1 MRTSDLDWSLPYAS
15 SRKPMLGAN
24 VVTTSQP
31 LAAQAGMRMLLKGG
45 NAVDAAVAA
54 AIALTVVE
62 PTMNGIGGDS
72 FALVWDGNRLH
83 GLNASGRAPRRWSRE
98 RFAGLSEMP
107 TIGWDSV
114 TVPGVVSGWVAL
126 SREFG
131 VLPFRDLFGPAVEYA
146 QRGFPVSPLVAR
158 IWSEKAE
165 KYREF
170 DSFVRTFLP
179 QGRAPLTGEW
189 FECPEMAES
198 LLDIAESY
206 GETMYR
212 GRLARLIAE
221 WAAKTGG
228 LLTEADLAAHS
239 ADWVQPVSLQYGDYT
254 LHEMPPNSQGTAALM
269 ALGMLQHTGV
279 ADLPPDSAGSLHLQ
293 IEAMDR
299 ALSKVRAEVADP
311 AHMRISAT
319 SLLDGDRLR
328 EMSRTLCD
336 PHVGRPESA
345 GDSRDGDTVFLTA
358 ADASGVMV
366 SLIQSNYFDFGSGI
380 VIPDTGVSLHS
391 RAALFSL
398 EEGHPNVV
406 GGGKRP
412 FHTLCPGFVTSHGR
426 PVMSFGVMGGPMQP
440 QGHVQTFLRICDH
453 LQNPQ
458 AACDAP
464 RWYVGVDGAVA
475 LERGYSESVVKGLR
489 QAGHLVEVLDYGDP
503 LFGGAQTILALDN
516 GYCAASDP
524 RRDGQAV
531 VW

>member
-1 MRTSDLDWSLPYAS
+1 MRASDLDWSLPYAS
-15 SRKPMLGAN
+15 PRKPMLGAN
-24 VVTTSQP
+24 VVATSQP

-98 RFAGLSEMP
+98 RFAGLSQMP

-114 TVPGVVSGWVAL
+114 TVPGAVSGWVAL

-146 QRGFPVSPLVAR
+146 QRGFPVSPLVAK
-158 IWSEKAE
+158 IWSEAGE

-179 QGRAPLTGEW
+179 GGLAPRTGEW
-189 FECPEMAES
+189 FRCPQAGES

-206 GETMYR
+206 GESMYT
-212 GRLARLIAE
+212 GRLARLIAD

-228 LLTEADLAAHS
+228 LLTEDDLARHS
-239 ADWVQPVSLQYGDYT
+239 PDWVEPVSLTYDGNT
-254 LHEMPPNSQGTAALM
+254 LHEIPPNSQGIAALI
-269 ALGMLQHTGV
+269 ALGILRFTGIGKER
-279 ADLPPDSAGSLHLQ
+279 ADSAAALHIQLA
-293 IEAMDR
+293 AMDL
-299 ALSKVRAEVADP
+299 ALKEVRAHVADP
-311 AHMRISAT
+311 AHMEIEPQR
-319 SLLDGDRLR
+319 LLEEERLR
-328 EMSRTLCD
+328 ALAVVVNDAGGQHREHGGRTAE
-336 PHVGRPESA
+336 P
-345 GDSRDGDTVFLTA
+345 DTVFLTT
-358 ADASGVMV
+358 ADASGMMV

-391 RAALFSL
+391 RAACFSL
-398 EEGHPNVV
+398 EEGHPNTV
-406 GGGKRP
+406 GGDKRP
-412 FHTLCPGFVTSHGR
+412 FHTLCPGFVTSQGR
-426 PVMSFGVMGGPMQP
+426 PVMSFGVMGGPMQA
-440 QGHVQTFLRICDH
+440 QGHVQLFLRICAH
-453 LQNPQ
+453 GQNPQ

-464 RWYVGVDGAVA
+464 RWYVDADSAVYLEDGFAESTYAA
-475 LERGYSESVVKGLR
+475 LRAHGREPMFL
-489 QAGHLVEVLDYGDP
+489 AYGDP
-503 LFGGAQTILALDN
+503 TFGGAQAILALEN

-531 VW
+531 VL